1 MDYNGVQLGI
11 DKLITTRTANFYL
24 GTMVGYTD
32 GDPNYK
38 HGSGGARDIN
48 AGLYGSYIDNSGF
61 YIDSIVKYTRF
72 KNNFSVS
79 DSVGQNVKGK
89 SKTNGYGLSL
99 EQVNI
104 LPLTQLIF
112 T

>member
-48 AGLYGSYIDNSGF
+48 AVFMAAILIIAGSILT
-61 YIDSIVKYTRF
+61 VL
-72 KNNFSVS
+72 
-79 DSVGQNVKGK
+79 
-89 SKTNGYGLSL
+89 LSTPDL
-99 EQVNI
+99 RI
-104 LPLTQLIF
+104 IF
-112 T
+112 Q

>member
-89 SKTNGYGLSL
+89 SKTNGYSLSL
-99 EQVNI
+99 E
-104 LPLTQLIF
+104 TGKRF
-112 T
+112 TIN